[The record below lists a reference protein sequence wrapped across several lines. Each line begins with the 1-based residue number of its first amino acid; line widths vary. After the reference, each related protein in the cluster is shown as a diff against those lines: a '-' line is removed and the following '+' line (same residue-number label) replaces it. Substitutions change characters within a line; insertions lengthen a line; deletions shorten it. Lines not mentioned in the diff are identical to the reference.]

1 MRLPV
6 RLRMFTILLAFTTS
20 GELWAQ
26 RYNFKFYGEEEGLQN
41 LVVQVV
47 LQDRAGFLWAGTQ
60 NGLFR
65 YDGSRFTSFGKAD
78 GLPAGRID
86 SLHEGVDGTLWVGT
100 HLGLAM
106 RSGSDLR
113 QGERFEPVPMGVARG
128 VTGREALA
136 SDSSG
141 HLYVATERGLAIGT
155 KAPKG
160 WSFHLVGSVPGHP
173 PEEGVS
179 AVYVDSTGTV
189 WYGCGASALCRLKN
203 GQVSEVGE
211 AEGLPPDRWE
221 AILEDL
227 EGNIWVR
234 SERRLAARSPVTRRF
249 QVRSGNARGLPG
261 AGALPPATNTV
272 PTLALDPD
280 GNLLVPTSQGL
291 ARQTRQGWELVGADQ
306 GLTTN
311 DISAVEQDREGS
323 IWIGLLGSGLAR
335 WLGYR
340 EWEGWNERD
349 GLSRESVWAAA
360 RDTSGRLW
368 VGTQF
373 GLDYADEKDGRVV
386 WKHRLAG
393 GLEIRA
399 LAAAPDGKLWVG
411 GTPRREPGALEQSP
425 GQPSPAQNHSQG
437 LLELDPRSGA
447 IETFG
452 AAQGLANDSVLHLM
466 VDRGGR
472 VWAATRAGLFR
483 GVTSPQG
490 AVVRFEQ
497 MLPAPTQD
505 GKQAAEAFLMVM
517 EDSRGRVWACGDSG
531 LERYLTASGRATPP
545 QTVSRTTWWRRWRRT
560 RMAPFGSAIG
570 TPSA

>member
-1 MRLPV
+1 M
-6 RLRMFTILLAFTTS
+6 
-20 GELWAQ
+20 
-26 RYNFKFYGEEEGLQN
+26 
-41 LVVQVV
+41 VQVV

-86 SLHEGVDGTLWVGT
+86 SLHEAVDGTLWVGT

-113 QGERFEPVPMGVARG
+113 QGERFEPVAMGVASRG
-128 VTGREALA
+128 ERDGRRSRRIRAGICT
-136 SDSSG
+136 SPPNS
-141 HLYVATERGLAIGT
+141 GLAIGT

-160 WSFHLVGSVPGHP
+160 WRFHLVGSCPGIL
-173 PEEGVS
+173 PEERVS

-411 GTPRREPGALEQSP
+411 GTPRREPRGSRAES
-425 GQPSPAQNHSQG
+425 GPAQPGAESLAGFAGARPAQWSNRNVRRGTGSGQRFG
-437 LLELDPRSGA
+437 SAPDGRSWRA
-447 IETFG
+447 R
-452 AAQGLANDSVLHLM
+452 L
-466 VDRGGR
+466 GR
-472 VWAATRAGLFR
+472 
-483 GVTSPQG
+483 
-490 AVVRFEQ
+490 
-497 MLPAPTQD
+497 
-505 GKQAAEAFLMVM
+505 
-517 EDSRGRVWACGDSG
+517 DSRGTFPRCNVASRCGGALRADAPGSDP
-531 LERYLTASGRATPP
+531 RRQASGRSIPDGDGGFARPC
-545 QTVSRTTWWRRWRRT
+545 VGVRRL
-560 RMAPFGSAIG
+560 G
-570 TPSA
+570 TGALL